1 MESLLRYLSSVAS
14 KTKPHLPSSISC
26 FGNFFIRAR
35 QLMEA
40 MHVVAAGARK
50 DTHIWKLHKK
60 TEREKWK

>member
-1 MESLLRYLSSVAS
+1 
-14 KTKPHLPSSISC
+14 
-26 FGNFFIRAR
+26 
-35 QLMEA
+35 MEA